1 MSSGDTPFVLLL
13 SWRDVVYFVPF
24 FLSEGRT
31 TSHPAADKHLQWVQ
45 SMAEFTHLHLHTDYS
60 LLDGACD
67 VDKLVE
73 RVSQIGQRSVAM
85 TDHGNIYGA
94 VHFFDA
100 AKKKGVKPILGC
112 ELYVCK
118 NEDHRADPTGDKYNH
133 LLVLAQNEE
142 GYRNLIR
149 ITSEASVHGFYKKP
163 RVSKAYLARHAEGLI
178 GFSGCLSGELC
189 EHLLAGEYEAARAT
203 AAQYRD
209 IFGRENFYLE
219 IQDQGLIQEKQIHK
233 DLFRLEREL
242 EIPLVATNDSH
253 YLCEDDHKPHDVML
267 CVQTGAKVQDAN
279 RFRFDADQFYVKTAE
294 EMERLFPDRLDILG
308 RTQEIAECCN
318 LKLNKVDNPFP
329 EFAVPAGH
337 TIDSYFEEICRA
349 GYRKRLETSIRHL
362 RARGLLRSELH
373 EYEARLER
381 EISIIKQM
389 KYAGYFLI
397 VWDFI
402 RYAREQGIPVG
413 PGRGSAAGSL
423 VAYVMEITN
432 VDPLQN
438 ALLFE
443 RFLNPERVSMP
454 DIDVDFCMNR
464 RGEVIDYVTR
474 KYGREQVAQ
483 IITFNTMAAK
493 AAIKDCGRA
502 MDMPYGD
509 VDRIAKLIPATIGVT
524 IDKALE
530 EQPELRKIYD
540 NDAQIRELIDTAKK
554 LEGLVRGSGVHA
566 AGVVIAPRPLT
577 ELVPIAKTKNDEI
590 VTAYDMKAVEKMG
603 LLKMD
608 FLGLTTLTVITD
620 ALKLIQQNRG
630 EALDIE
636 TIPLDDKPT
645 YEKVFHRALTS
656 GVFQFESGGMRDV
669 LRRYKPESIEDL
681 TALNALYRPG
691 PIQGGMIDDFIERK
705 WGRRKVEYLLPE
717 LESLLKETLGVIVY
731 QEQVMQIA
739 NKLASYSLGE
749 ADLLRRAMGKK
760 DPAEMAKQRA
770 RFMDGAAGLGLPK
783 EPAGEI
789 SDQMEKFAG
798 YGFNKS
804 HSAAYALL
812 AYQTAYLKTHYPVE
826 FMAALLTSEISK
838 PENVVKYIQECR
850 EMGIAVEPP
859 DVRCSGAHFTPS
871 GEAIRFGL
879 TAIKNVGANAIES
892 ILTARRS
899 LEAEGKSFTSF
910 WEFCEHVDLRLMN
923 KRVIE
928 SLIKAG
934 ALDSMGS
941 RAQLTAAI
949 DKAIERA
956 QKAQRDAAQGQHG
969 LFGLFNEQ
977 TAPGRGV
984 DDLPRVAEWEENERL
999 SAEKEVLGF
1008 FVSGHPLDKY
1018 AEKLRNLSGVVSVAD
1033 ALEMKPPAAPRWGQQ
1048 RDPASEIS
1056 IAGVLV
1062 GMRSAKSRR
1071 NDKMY
1076 AQGQIEDATG
1086 KIEVIC
1092 FAKDYERL
1100 AEQLKTEAAVL
1111 LRGTLIGDEDSA
1123 PKLAIE
1129 GLQPLDEVEIK
1140 LPRAV
1145 RIRADVERLNEERM
1159 QAVRMRLSAAPGPG
1173 KVMIH
1178 LKKND
1183 HFEVVVE
1190 PRNASVAADRAWI
1203 ESIEEILGRGSVQVL
1218 V

>member
-1 MSSGDTPFVLLL
+1 
-13 SWRDVVYFVPF
+13 
-24 FLSEGRT
+24 
-31 TSHPAADKHLQWVQ
+31 
-45 SMAEFTHLHLHTDYS
+45 MAEFTHLHLHTDYS

-789 SDQMEKFAG
+789 FDQMEKFAG